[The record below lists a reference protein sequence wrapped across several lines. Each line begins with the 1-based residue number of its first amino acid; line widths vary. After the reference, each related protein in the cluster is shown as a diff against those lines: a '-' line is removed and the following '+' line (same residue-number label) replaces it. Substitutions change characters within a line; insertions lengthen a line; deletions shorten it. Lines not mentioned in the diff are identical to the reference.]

1 MAVLLLLCYLF
12 SPHRPIS
19 DMDTPPTYEHEQ
31 RLRAILLEKT
41 WVGFDLDD
49 TLHEF
54 RRASSAATAT
64 VFSKITE
71 RHGVPAPALKEE
83 YSKILRKGTA
93 NAFSD
98 GKTSFDYRKER
109 FSSLLE
115 HFSLPH
121 DTEFMDGLL
130 TSYEATLVASLELK
144 CGALSLLSTIKNLG
158 KKIVVITE
166 GPQDAQERT
175 VEALGIAGYVDF
187 LATTNRFGV
196 SKVDGL
202 FGKVLQHL
210 GVGSGDI
217 AYIGDSDERDMKP
230 AMVDGIFSVHLA
242 EAKNVSLISSPPR
255 INTLKT
261 LQMMLS
267 G

>member
-1 MAVLLLLCYLF
+1 MAVLLLLSYLF
-12 SPHRPIS
+12 SPHQPIS

-41 WVGFDLDD
+41 WVGFDLSD

-54 RRASSAATAT
+54 RRTSSAATAT

-71 RHGVPAPALKEE
+71 LHGVPAPALKEE

-121 DTEFMDGLL
+121 DTGAYGRSPDLL
-130 TSYEATLVASLELK
+130 RSHSGGVSR
-144 CGALSLLSTIKNLG
+144 
-158 KKIVVITE
+158 
-166 GPQDAQERT
+166 RT

-210 GVGSGDI
+210 GVGSGDV
-217 AYIGDSDERDMKP
+217 AYIGDNDERDMKP
-230 AMVDGIFSVHLA
+230 AMVDGIFSIHLA
-242 EAKNVSLISSPPR
+242 EAKNVSLTSSPPR